1 MGGQAHERMK
11 KSRSPHT
18 HAGGFDPLHRS
29 AEDCERSHR
38 RILRR
43 VWIGFAAAAFG
54 LGVMMWSADVISF
67 EDERTIYTADCLG
80 GEWTEGR
87 CTGHL
92 KAADRIRFRASK
104 DRNEVVYWR
113 IGAPQ
118 QVERMAPCAV
128 QDGRN
133 WSCAP
138 ADGSKPVPLVLAK
151 GRFQPDP
158 SGKTPPLHVIKK
170 WRWWMLKVGIPA

>member
-1 MGGQAHERMK
+1 MK

-18 HAGGFDPLHRS
+18 HPGGFDPLHRS

-54 LGVMMWSADVISF
+54 LAVMMWSADVISF

-80 GEWTEGR
+80 GEWTDGR
-87 CTGHL
+87 CTGRL

-104 DRNEVVYWR
+104 DRNEVVFWR
-113 IGAPQ
+113 S
-118 QVERMAPCAV
+118 VHLSR
-128 QDGRN
+128 
-133 WSCAP
+133 S
-138 ADGSKPVPLVLAK
+138 
-151 GRFQPDP
+151 
-158 SGKTPPLHVIKK
+158 SG
-170 WRWWMLKVGIPA
+170 WRRVRCRTAATGHARRPTAASRYRWC